1 MGNVKLDT
9 MEILQE
15 KPIHSH
21 TMENLQN
28 IPVANIN
35 PTKLKKQIK
44 KQLNE
49 SIINGKLH
57 ENKVQRDKAEKVEKS
72 DEVAE
77 IICKFECTITNI

>member
-15 KPIHSH
+15 KPIYP
-21 TMENLQN
+21 TLWRTCRT
-28 IPVANIN
+28 PVANIN
-35 PTKLKKQIK
+35 PIKLKKQIK

-49 SIINGKLH
+49 SIINGTRH

-77 IICKFECTITNI
+77 IICKFECIITNA